1 MLVNLCLDEYCNIGY
16 MDGMADALNSI
27 RGFNMSCQIVVQSL
41 SQWQEKYPGKE
52 WENQL
57 GTFNQTLYMGCND
70 MTSAKYISE
79 KCGNVTIAV
88 TNNQMPL
95 MPLFSPIYTSTRP
108 YSQTRSNTQR
118 ALMQPDEVLRLDYQK
133 CIALFQGHKPALL
146 YKLTPEEFPDYAG
159 LKPCR
164 VADYVPAWKQKEQ
177 REDQPPAAEEWPK
190 AAQQTQPAA
199 QKQDIKP
206 PARQAPRRP
215 SPSPTASMEPAFEYK
230 IGQPEK
236 ENPRPTRKQDEEE
249 NVQLGMSEFSE
260 QSDSA
265 VLGMD
270 DDDGYELEN

>member
-1 MLVNLCLDEYCNIGY
+1 
-16 MDGMADALNSI
+16 
-27 RGFNMSCQIVVQSL
+27 
-41 SQWQEKYPGKE
+41 
-52 WENQL
+52 
-57 GTFNQTLYMGCND
+57 

-88 TNNQMPL
+88 TNKQMPL

-146 YKLTPEEFPDYAG
+146 YKLTPEEFPACAS
-159 LKPCR
+159 LVPCR

-177 REDQPPAAEEWPK
+177 REEQPPTAGKKPTVT
-190 AAQQTQPAA
+190 QRMQPAA
-199 QKQDIKP
+199 QKRDSRP
-206 PARQAPRRP
+206 PEKQTARRP
-215 SPSPTASMEPAFEYK
+215 VAAATASMEPAFEYK
-230 IGQPEK
+230 IEPEQEK
-236 ENPRPTRKQDEEE
+236 ETHRSTRGVVEDE

-270 DDDGYELEN
+270 DDDGYEQEN